1 MFKCS
6 NILWVQERIVVEHRY
21 KIMNWR
27 KCKYVRIMKLQRNI
41 NGQTIWKANIGQRK
55 NSKVK
60 KTNLHIHKPT
70 SVSFHCSLPVF
81 DALSFHNTFEAN
93 ESLCAFQNMYLEIN
107 KKTQQMSKIWGII
120 TDTVKYKDNILKQ
133 GPIKF
138 TDTV

>member
-1 MFKCS
+1 MEKA
-6 NILWVQERIVVEHRY
+6 
-21 KIMNWR
+21 
-27 KCKYVRIMKLQRNI
+27 
-41 NGQTIWKANIGQRK
+41 IWKANIGQRK

-60 KTNLHIHKPT
+60 KANLHIYTNRHLC
-70 SVSFHCSLPVF
+70 HSLPVF
-81 DALSFHNTFEAN
+81 DALSFHNTFEDAKAN

-120 TDTVKYKDNILKQ
+120 TDTVKYNILKQ